1 MGFAVL
7 MGNVSEIYISNIY
20 LWVTSSGSSALRGAE
35 LPAPCLERVKIPA
48 EAEET
53 LPNRRGNVCVTL
65 KKNIKKKAEDRKFIY
80 IQKICGTGNLLVF
93 PLIEKSLRPQ
103 SLCCLV

>member
-65 KKNIKKKAEDRKFIY
+65 KKI
-80 IQKICGTGNLLVF
+80 
-93 PLIEKSLRPQ
+93 
-103 SLCCLV
+103 